1 MLSNPVPP
9 LGDPDLARLVAPA
22 DWYLM
27 VTNGNMQN
35 FMPPFSSLSVPER
48 WDVVAYATMLSIDPA
63 EIARGQERYTENCV
77 ACHGLRGEGDGP
89 DAGGLSASPVDFTD
103 QEFMGTRSAADLFR
117 SITDG
122 LGEMHAY
129 TNLSEEDRW
138 ALTSFLRTL
147 TFAEATLETTS
158 ADDSTETPPDEA
170 LPELTATPVETTV
183 ESVETPADAEIH
195 TQMGSVTIEMVS
207 VSGGSLPTGIDV
219 NLFGFEDMSQVYTR
233 TVTLPAGGIAVI
245 EDVPLEPGQFIIATA
260 EHEGVVYGS
269 DITAVEP
276 DMRSMTLTIP
286 YYESTTDLSI
296 LQAER
301 LHVFFEFLD
310 EDSVRVFVLYIFS
323 NNSDKV
329 LTTENENEPMLV
341 FKMPDGAE
349 NLQRDTG
356 MEFQDI
362 DLPDGFGLLTVY
374 PAVEQYQILYS
385 FEMPYERDS
394 VDFDL
399 PIGLDTSAVI
409 VMIPEGD
416 VEIQSDQLV
425 EAGLRDIEGV
435 SYNMYNGSNLQV
447 GEFLGMEVSGK
458 PNFPTALG
466 VPGTDA
472 NTTQGLVIGLAAVGL
487 VLIGAGVYFWVGTRG
502 KDEERDNVDETAAD
516 LPLSS
521 DPDDLIDA
529 IITLDDLYQ
538 AGEIPETAYQE
549 RRAVLK
555 DRLKE
560 LLER

>member
-1 MLSNPVPP
+1 
-9 LGDPDLARLVAPA
+9 
-22 DWYLM
+22 
-27 VTNGNMQN
+27 
-35 FMPPFSSLSVPER
+35 
-48 WDVVAYATMLSIDPA
+48 
-63 EIARGQERYTENCV
+63 V